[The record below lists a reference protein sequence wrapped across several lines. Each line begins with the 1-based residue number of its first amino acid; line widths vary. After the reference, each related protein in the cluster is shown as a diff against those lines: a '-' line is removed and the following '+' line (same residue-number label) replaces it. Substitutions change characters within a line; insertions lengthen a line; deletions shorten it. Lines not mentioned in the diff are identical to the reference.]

1 MKAFYILIL
10 SGFISYQLFAQTP
23 LVLKPMPPNLKEA
36 KVSFFKDT
44 PIHFFINK
52 IDSLTEKFEHKKI
65 VFKDSIYGKIGRDI
79 EQQPYRLALQNI
91 AKYNNINIR
100 ENDSTITL
108 QKIKNDPLDDRQVN
122 ISAIFFEANV
132 TQMRERGV
140 NWEELLSKA
149 GLIIDP
155 VLTTGQQAELQ
166 RDLGPNFKL
175 KMQTAGDVGK
185 FSSYTNFLLSL
196 FENENLGRVLAKLSL
211 TVRDGRKGRIQI
223 GSDFSVKQFDFAGN
237 VIDRFYPTG
246 TIIDVTPHIHKEDSL
261 YYANLDLDVEKSI
274 FEPNTVNNQIKKET
288 AHTDVLLYNHQEA
301 IVGSLLTSEV
311 VNTRGGIPV
320 LKDLP
325 WWVFGL
331 RYLTGYSQK
340 QVVEKEVIILV
351 KINILPTLREQI
363 KTAGENV
370 LQQKINEDREEL
382 KKFEMKNNGYHRIK
396 KK

>member
-1 MKAFYILIL
+1 MKTFYMYILF
-10 SGFISYQLFAQTP
+10 GFISFRLFAQTP
-23 LVLKPMPPNLKEA
+23 AVSRPVAYNLKET

-44 PIHFFINK
+44 PIHFAVNK
-52 IDSLTEKFEHKKI
+52 IDSLTEKLEHKKI
-65 VFKDSIYGKIGRDI
+65 VFNNPISGNIGRDI
-79 EQQPYRLALQNI
+79 EKQPYRLALQNI
-91 AKYNNINIR
+91 ARYNNITIS
-100 ENDSTITL
+100 ENDSAITL
-108 QKIKNDPLDDRQVN
+108 QQIRNDPLDDRQVN
-122 ISAIFFEANV
+122 ISAVFFEANV
-132 TQMRERGV
+132 TQMRERGI
-140 NWEELLSKA
+140 NWEELLSKS

-155 VLTTGQQAELQ
+155 ILTTGQQAELQ
-166 RDLGPNFKL
+166 RDLGPNFNLKL
-175 KMQTAGDVGK
+175 QSAGDAGK
-185 FSSYTNFLLSL
+185 FSSYTNFLLNL

-211 TVRDGRKGRIQI
+211 TVRDGKKGRIQI

-274 FEPNTVNNQIKKET
+274 FEPNTINNQVKKET

-351 KINILPTLREQI
+351 KINILPPLRDQI
-363 KTAGENV
+363 KTAGENI
-370 LQQKINEDREEL
+370 LQQKINEDRKEL
-382 KKFEMKNNGYHRIK
+382 KKFEMENNGYHK
-396 KK
+396 NKEK